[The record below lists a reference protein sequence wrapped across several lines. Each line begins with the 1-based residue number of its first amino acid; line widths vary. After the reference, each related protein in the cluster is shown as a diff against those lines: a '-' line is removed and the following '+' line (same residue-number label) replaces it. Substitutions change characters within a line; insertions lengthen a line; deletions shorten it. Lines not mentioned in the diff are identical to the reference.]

1 MQCSTCKEE
10 KYISLIY
17 VNNYPV
23 CDDCI
28 TIIITERIQVLTR
41 SGWFGWNVKFVKGL
55 DIWLICLVINVKG

>member
-41 SGWFGWNVKFVKGL
+41 SGWFG
-55 DIWLICLVINVKG
+55 